1 MCLDTGIQPQSIL
14 LSDERLPQ
22 SGPRRLRTAPLHVPD
37 QPRERRPDV
46 SFRPDFGRLARVG
59 SSFRLGRIAGIEFG
73 VNWSW
78 FVVFALIV
86 WTLASGIFPST
97 NPGLSKGVHIAMA
110 IVAAL
115 LYFLSILA
123 HEFGHALQARREG
136 MEIDGITLWLFGGV
150 ARFKGWFQ
158 SPGAEFRVAI
168 AGPLVSLA
176 LGVLFVLI
184 ALANGLPSAV
194 DGVAAWLG
202 YINVT
207 LLVFNLIP
215 AQPLDGGRVLHAALW
230 RARGD
235 FAWATRVAAN
245 VGRGFGYL
253 LIAAGIAM
261 FIFQSSF
268 SGAWLAFLGWFLLNA
283 ATAESRYLLARQALN
298 GLRVRDVMT
307 ANPVVVSP
315 DTTLGQFL
323 DTVMISRRHT
333 TYPVVADGKPVGL
346 LPFRCVANVPR
357 AEWDVRRVR
366 DCLVPLDEVPVLRE
380 DEDAVDALAELS
392 QSAGGHALVVS
403 NGGLAGIV
411 SASDLARALEASPR
425 RRTPM
430 RVRSSVH

>member
-1 MCLDTGIQPQSIL
+1 MW
-14 LSDERLPQ
+14 
-22 SGPRRLRTAPLHVPD
+22 
-37 QPRERRPDV
+37 
-46 SFRPDFGRLARVG
+46 

-78 FVVFALIV
+78 LVVFALIV

-97 NPGLSKGVHIAMA
+97 NPGLSKGTHIAMA

-115 LYFLSILA
+115 FFFLSILL

-136 MEIDGITLWLFGGV
+136 IEIDGITLWLFGGV
-150 ARFKGWFQ
+150 ARFKGSFR
-158 SPGAEFRVAI
+158 SAGAEFRVAI

-176 LGVLFVLI
+176 LGALFVLI
-184 ALANGLPSAV
+184 ALINGLPSAV
-194 DGVAAWLG
+194 DGVASWLG
-202 YINVT
+202 YINIT

-235 FAWATRVAAN
+235 FAWATRIAAN

-253 LIAAGIAM
+253 LIAGGIAM

-283 ATAESRYLLARQALN
+283 ATAEARYLLTQQALM
-298 GLRVRDVMT
+298 GLRVGDVMT
-307 ANPVVVSP
+307 PNPVVVSA
-315 DTTLGQFL
+315 DTTLGEL
-323 DTVMISRRHT
+323 MDSIMISQRHT
-333 TYPVVADGKPVGL
+333 TYPVVDDGKTVGL
-346 LPFRCVANVPR
+346 LPLRCVTSVPR
-357 AEWDVRRVR
+357 REWDVRRVR
-366 DCLVPLDEVPVLRE
+366 DCLVSLDKVPVLRE

-392 QSAGGHALVVS
+392 QSAGGHGLVLS

-411 SASDLARALEASPR
+411 SSSDLARALEARPR
-425 RRTPM
+425 RGAPA
-430 RVRSSVH
+430 RV

>member
-1 MCLDTGIQPQSIL
+1 MW
-14 LSDERLPQ
+14 
-22 SGPRRLRTAPLHVPD
+22 
-37 QPRERRPDV
+37 
-46 SFRPDFGRLARVG
+46 

-78 FVVFALIV
+78 LVVFALIV

-97 NPGLSKGVHIAMA
+97 NPGLSKGTHIAMA

-115 LYFLSILA
+115 FFFLSILL

-136 MEIDGITLWLFGGV
+136 IEIDGITLWLFGGV
-150 ARFKGWFQ
+150 ARFKGSFR
-158 SPGAEFRVAI
+158 SAGAEFRVAI

-176 LGVLFVLI
+176 LGGLFVLI
-184 ALANGLPSAV
+184 ALINGLPPAV
-194 DGVAAWLG
+194 DGVASWLG
-202 YINVT
+202 YINIT

-235 FAWATRVAAN
+235 FAWATRIAAN

-253 LIAAGIAM
+253 LIAGGIAM

-283 ATAESRYLLARQALN
+283 ATAEARYLLTQQALM

-307 ANPVVVSP
+307 PNPVVVSA
-315 DTTLGQFL
+315 DTTLGEL
-323 DTVMISRRHT
+323 MDSIMISQRHT
-333 TYPVVADGKPVGL
+333 TYPVVDDGKTVGL
-346 LPFRCVANVPR
+346 LPLRCVTSVPR
-357 AEWDVRRVR
+357 REWDVRRVR
-366 DCLVPLDEVPVLRE
+366 DCLVSLDKVPVLRE

-392 QSAGGHALVVS
+392 QSAGGHGLVLS

-411 SASDLARALEASPR
+411 SSSDLARALEARPR
-425 RRTPM
+425 RGAPA
-430 RVRSSVH
+430 RV